1 MYIGDTC
8 GGPTSGGSGNQG
20 GGNSSGGFFS
30 GFTLGIRAPGQ
41 SYRQCLSANSS
52 NYSIG
57 GVAGTDNFLLSN
69 DAGQLLFG
77 NSAEGSAGLL
87 VWEGGSHSFEAGVGT
102 VMTAGRRT
110 ASITSMNLGG
120 VTGPAP
126 RILAKTGAEKLAGW
140 LSGAAELKMAADIG
154 LAGAEAIGCLVPR

>member
-1 MYIGDTC
+1 MAAQIC
-8 GGPTSGGSGNQG
+8 
-20 GGNSSGGFFS
+20 GNSS

-57 GVAGTDNFLLSN
+57 GVVGTDNFLLSN
-69 DAGQLLFG
+69 DATQLLFG
-77 NSAEGSAGLL
+77 NSAEGSAGLV

-102 VMTAGRRT
+102 VITAGRRT
-110 ASITSMNLGG
+110 ASITSMNLAGT
-120 VTGPAP
+120 TGPAP
-126 RILAKTGAEKLAGW
+126 GILAKTGAEKLAGW

-154 LAGAEAIGCLVPR
+154 LTAAEAIGCLVPR